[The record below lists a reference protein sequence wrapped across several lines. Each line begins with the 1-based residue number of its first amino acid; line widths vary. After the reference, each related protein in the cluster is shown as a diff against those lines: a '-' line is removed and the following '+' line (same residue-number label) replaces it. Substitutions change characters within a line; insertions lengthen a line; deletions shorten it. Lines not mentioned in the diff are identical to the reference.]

1 MEQLIGGGAAADA
14 QDLIK
19 DTDTQNFQADVLDA
33 SMDVPVIVDFWAPWC
48 GPCKQ
53 LGPLLEKLV
62 TEARGKVKLVK
73 LNVDENQALAQQ
85 FRVQSIPAVFAFFG
99 GRPVDGFVGALPE
112 SQLRQF
118 IDKLGQ
124 AGGPSPIDEA
134 VAQAKAA
141 LNDGNAEEAAGI
153 FAAVLKE
160 DPSNIAAAAGLARAA
175 VALGEVAQARQIL
188 SQIPTEHAG
197 NADVEAAYSAVEL
210 AEQAADAGDA
220 RELEAVVAE
229 NPDDHQARYDLAV
242 ALYTGGKNE
251 AAIENLLEIIRRDRE
266 WNDDEARKQLLKIF
280 EALGPTHPDTVK
292 GRRGLSSILFS

>member
-1 MEQLIGGGAAADA
+1 MEQLIGGGAPADA

-19 DTDTQNFQADVLDA
+19 DTDTQTFQADVLDA

-118 IDKLGQ
+118 IEKLGKS
-124 AGGPSPIDEA
+124 GGPSPVDEA
-134 VAQAKAA
+134 VDQAKAS
-141 LNDGNAEEAAGI
+141 LNEGNAEEAAGI

-160 DPSNIAAAAGLARAA
+160 DPSNVAAAAGLARAA
-175 VALGEVAQARQIL
+175 VALGEVDQARQIL
-188 SQIPTEHAG
+188 SQMPTEHAG
-197 NADVEAAYSAVEL
+197 HADVEAAYSAVEL
-210 AEQAADAGDA
+210 AEQAAEAGDA
-220 RELEAVVAE
+220 GELDAAVAAD
-229 NPDDHQARYDLAV
+229 PDNHQARYDLAV
-242 ALYTGGKNE
+242 ALYTGGENE
-251 AAIENLLEIIRRDRE
+251 GAVDHLLEIIRRDRE
-266 WNDDEARKQLLKIF
+266 WNDEEARKQLLKIF

>member
-1 MEQLIGGGAAADA
+1 MDELIGGGAADA
-14 QDLIK
+14 ADLIK
-19 DTDTQNFQADVLDA
+19 ETDTQNFAVDVIEA
-33 SMDVPVIVDFWAPWC
+33 SKEVPVIVDFWAPWC

-53 LGPLLEKLV
+53 LGPALEKLV
-62 TEARGKVKLVK
+62 TEARGRVKLVK

-85 FRVQSIPAVFAFFG
+85 FRVQSIPAVFAFFD

-134 VAQAKAA
+134 IEQAKEAMTE
-141 LNDGNAEEAAGI
+141 GRPEEAAGI

-160 DPSNIAAAAGLARAA
+160 EQSNIAAAAGLARAA
-175 VALGEVAQARQIL
+175 VALGEPEQARQIL

-197 NADVEAAYSAVEL
+197 HADVEAAFSALEL

-220 RELEAVVAE
+220 GELQAQVAE
-229 NPDDHQARYDLAV
+229 NADDHQARYDLAV
-242 ALYTGGKNE
+242 ALYTGGDNG
-251 AAIENLLEIIRRDRE
+251 AAIEHLLEIIRRDRE
-266 WNDDEARKQLLKIF
+266 WNEEEARKQLLKIF
-280 EALGPTHPDTVK
+280 EALGPTHADTLK
-292 GRRGLSSILFS
+292 GRRGLSTILFS